1 MQLIDSYVGRIE
13 MDDIL
18 FCSFHETGF
27 CPAIN
32 YIAITLMIQEFET
45 TKKAGTTVKTCPKE
59 KK

>member
-1 MQLIDSYVGRIE
+1 

-27 CPAIN
+27 CSAIN
-32 YIAITLMIQEFET
+32 YIAITLFET
-45 TKKAGTTVKTCPKE
+45 TKNAGATVKTCPKE